1 MFLNKPTIIE
11 WIKQESGNNFMD
23 SVQCRIKPEDK
34 YNLYIFT
41 VVLKDQDELI
51 ENWKDI
57 SSDIAIHFQGGL
69 ENDIEIWNIYIL
81 FLVLDSVD
89 SEVRYLVEQNKYSSR
104 KLVIEDVE
112 RPLSEEDIEN
122 LIKDKLFSITI
133 NPSSSIAPPTESISM
148 ILKTKYESLYTVVN
162 DYSQEKSSVLFNKYL
177 ELLKDEL

>member
-11 WIKQESGNNFMD
+11 WIKQESGNDIMD
-23 SVQCRIKPEDK
+23 SVQCRIKPEEK
-34 YNLYIFT
+34 YDLYIFT
-41 VVLKDQDELI
+41 VVIEDQDELI
-51 ENWKDI
+51 QNWKDI

-81 FLVLDSVD
+81 FLVFNSVD

-112 RPLSEEDIEN
+112 RPLSEKDIEN
-122 LIKDKLFSITI
+122 LIKDKLFSITVK
-133 NPSSSIAPPTESISM
+133 PSSTVPPTESIST
-148 ILKTKYESLYTVVN
+148 ILKTKYKSLYTVIN